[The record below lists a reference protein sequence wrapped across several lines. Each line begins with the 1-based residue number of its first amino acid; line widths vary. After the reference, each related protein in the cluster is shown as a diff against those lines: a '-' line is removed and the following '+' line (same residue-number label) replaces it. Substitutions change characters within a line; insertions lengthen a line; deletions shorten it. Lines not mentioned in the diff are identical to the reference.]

1 MSLFTVLLIKII
13 PLYILIA
20 IGFIAN
26 KFFNV
31 NKESISRL
39 IIYIFGPAIVFLGT
53 IQARDNHEL
62 FLIPVI
68 FFIVGAALC
77 LLNYLVARKSWHD
90 GTEKVLTFMA
100 GTGNVGYFGLPVC
113 LAIIGDL
120 ALPVVAMV
128 SLGLMIYENTL
139 AFYIVA
145 RATHSHKSAISRV
158 FKLPHLYVFAVA
170 LIINFFN
177 ITPSK
182 EVFDFLSMFKTVY
195 FTLGMMII
203 GLGLAEIKASHLDWK
218 FATMA
223 LFNKFIIWPAV
234 FLGLIYLDNNYFH
247 IFDKTMHAVLL
258 IEALVPLSVSSV
270 IYATEL
276 KVQPQK
282 VALVVAIST
291 LIALFYIPLTVSF
304 FLNK

>member
-1 MSLFTVLLIKII
+1 MSLFFTLLVKII
-13 PLYILIA
+13 PLYVLIFL
-20 IGFIAN
+20 GFIAN
-26 KFFNV
+26 KFFLV

-39 IIYIFGPAIVFLGT
+39 IIYIFGPAIVLLGT
-53 IQARDNHEL
+53 IRAGDHQEL
-62 FLIPVI
+62 FLIPLI
-68 FFIVGAALC
+68 FFAIGTIIC
-77 LLNYLVARKSWHD
+77 LINYFFVRKIWHD
-90 GTEKVLTFMA
+90 GTEKVLTFMS

-113 LAIIGDL
+113 LAIVGDL

-145 RATHSHKSAISRV
+145 RASHSQKEALSRV
-158 FKLPHLYVFAVA
+158 FKLPHLYVFALGLV
-170 LIINFFN
+170 INFFN
-177 ITPSK
+177 FTPSK
-182 EVFDFLSMFKTVY
+182 EVFDFLDMFKTVY

-218 FATMA
+218 FTAIA
-223 LFNKFIIWPAV
+223 LFNKFIIWPAI
-234 FLGLIYLDNNYFH
+234 FLGLIYLDTNQFH
-247 IFDKTMHAVLL
+247 IFDKTMHAALL

-282 VALVVAIST
+282 VALVVAVST

-304 FLNK
+304 FLNI

>member
-1 MSLFTVLLIKII
+1 MALFTTLFIKII
-13 PLYILIA
+13 PLYLLIFL
-20 IGFIAN
+20 GFIAN
-26 KFFNV
+26 KSFSV

-39 IIYIFGPAIVFLGT
+39 IIYIFAPAIVLLGT
-53 IQARDNHEL
+53 LQAKDNKEL
-62 FLIPVI
+62 FLVPVI
-68 FFIVGAALC
+68 FFLIGSTIC
-77 LLNYLVARKSWHD
+77 LINYFITKKSWHD
-90 GTEKVLTFMA
+90 GTEKVLAFMA

-145 RATHSHKSAISRV
+145 RATHSKDEALSKV
-158 FKLPHLYVFAVA
+158 FRLPHLYVFAIA
-170 LIINFFN
+170 LILNFFN
-177 ITPSK
+177 FTPSK
-182 EVFDFLSMFKTVY
+182 EVFDFLGMFKTVY

-203 GLGLAEIKASHLDWK
+203 GLGLAEIRPSHIDWK
-218 FATMA
+218 FAA
-223 LFNKFIIWPAV
+223 ISLFNKFIIWPAI
-234 FLGLIYLDNNYFH
+234 FLGIIYLDTNYFH
-247 IFDKTMHAVLL
+247 IFDKTMHAALL

-282 VALVVAIST
+282 VALVVALST
-291 LIALFYIPLTVSF
+291 LIALFYIPISVSF
-304 FLNK
+304 FLQ